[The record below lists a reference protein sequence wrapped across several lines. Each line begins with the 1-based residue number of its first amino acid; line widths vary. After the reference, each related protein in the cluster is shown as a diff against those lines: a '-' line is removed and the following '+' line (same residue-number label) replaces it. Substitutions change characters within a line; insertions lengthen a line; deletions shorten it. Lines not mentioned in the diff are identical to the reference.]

1 MKKLIILIVLAF
13 IVSAT
18 IAQTATYRM
27 NKITFKEV
35 NTDYT
40 LTNAVAQNF
49 VWNAGQDFTC
59 TQDFLVNI
67 DSLAGNHTNIAVAL
81 YGKKFSTSAY
91 AQIGSTINYT
101 GFNPTHDTTIVISNA
116 TANRYRIYKVI
127 YTGTGTGT
135 STIDIQAL
143 KLYYE

>member
-1 MKKLIILIVLAF
+1 MKKLFILIVLAF
-13 IVSAT
+13 TVSAT

-27 NKITFKEV
+27 NQITFKEV

-49 VWNAGQDFTC
+49 VWNAGQNWTC
-59 TQDFLVNI
+59 TQDFLVNL
-67 DSLAGNHTNIAVAL
+67 DSLAGNHTNVAVAL

-91 AQIGSTINYT
+91 AQIGSTVNWAGT
-101 GFNPTHDTTIVISNA
+101 TSDTTIVISNA
-116 TANRYRIYKVI
+116 TANRYRFYKVI

-135 STIDIQAL
+135 STIDIQAM